1 MNLSDEPVS
10 DSEEIFEE
18 AVEDLE
24 EEYCQ
29 TLNSDTLQFAAE
41 EIGETDS
48 VREGCVR
55 DMRRWVESQPHFNN
69 CRTDANFLCRFLRTN
84 KFKLEKSCQML
95 ERYLKMR
102 LAHPKWF
109 QNLDIQDPMV
119 QELIESGYI
128 FVLPERDS
136 QGRRVVFSV
145 ARVLDPSKH
154 NTSHVVRAHIATF
167 ETLLQEEENQ
177 VRGFSYI
184 FDCTGLTLAHL
195 SIWTPQECAKILSI
209 CDKNLPMRHK
219 DINLVNLP
227 FPMWAVFE
235 FCKTL
240 LSDKIR
246 RRFTV
251 INSIEKLQAKM
262 GTDILPFEYGG
273 RDTVEDM
280 TGRWIDV
287 VRENRDVLLELDSI
301 TIHETALVKKTKD
314 KKNSLWNIFSNYGS
328 QASGESL

>member
-55 DMRRWVESQPHFNN
+55 DMRRWVESQPHFHN

-109 QNLDIQDPMV
+109 QNLDIQVRTALCKVHYFNVLSSGPDGAGADRVWLHLRVAGEGQSGEEGGV
-119 QELIESGYI
+119 QRG
-128 FVLPERDS
+128 
-136 QGRRVVFSV
+136 QG
-145 ARVLDPSKH
+145 AGPQQ
-154 NTSHVVRAHIATF
+154 TQHIACS
-167 ETLLQEEENQ
+167 QSSH
-177 VRGFSYI
+177 RYI
-184 FDCTGLTLAHL
+184 
-195 SIWTPQECAKILSI
+195 
-209 CDKNLPMRHK
+209 
-219 DINLVNLP
+219 
-227 FPMWAVFE
+227 
-235 FCKTL
+235 
-240 LSDKIR
+240 
-246 RRFTV
+246 
-251 INSIEKLQAKM
+251 
-262 GTDILPFEYGG
+262 
-273 RDTVEDM
+273 
-280 TGRWIDV
+280 
-287 VRENRDVLLELDSI
+287 
-301 TIHETALVKKTKD
+301 
-314 KKNSLWNIFSNYGS
+314 
-328 QASGESL
+328 